1 MGKRRKLKL
10 DPLAV
15 HQLKRLAKDIID
27 EARIDRKLAKET
39 YDYFK
44 NRADNDPEDDVA
56 KKCMVD
62 CLKLMQSSPEKV
74 LKLVQAKLKEMGSS
88 TENII
93 DQDDDGIS
101 VEEFLEEVIKK
112 DG

>member
-1 MGKRRKLKL
+1 
-10 DPLAV
+10 
-15 HQLKRLAKDIID
+15 
-27 EARIDRKLAKET
+27 
-39 YDYFK
+39 
-44 NRADNDPEDDVA
+44 
-56 KKCMVD
+56 
-62 CLKLMQSSPEKV
+62 
-74 LKLVQAKLKEMGSS
+74 MGSS